1 MGTILKQ
8 GISGVS
14 YVSGFV
20 DTCVGNRHKYVKG
33 VGVGVLVSVGS
44 NEKGS
49 PAHLRFATG
58 CPLGWLAAGKRAM
71 CDVGDW

>member
-1 MGTILKQ
+1 MCLDLWMLVWVR
-8 GISGVS
+8 GIIM
-14 YVSGFV
+14 
-20 DTCVGNRHKYVKG
+20 CKG
-33 VGVGVLVSVGS
+33 WGLGCQCPWGS